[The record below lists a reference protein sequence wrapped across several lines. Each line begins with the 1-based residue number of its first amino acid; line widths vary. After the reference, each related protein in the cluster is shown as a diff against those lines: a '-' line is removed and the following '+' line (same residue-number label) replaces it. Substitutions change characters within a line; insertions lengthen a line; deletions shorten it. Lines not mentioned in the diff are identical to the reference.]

1 MTGTNHGTFF
11 MSNLIAD
18 LFIIVRNARAWLMV
32 LVLFG
37 ALVWTLWATKDK
49 RIEYQELR
57 GELVEI
63 TAAGNKDDPMFYN
76 GKVRLQDGTVVN
88 ITMSIRRPVPKVG
101 NQVPV
106 IFERYEGGKI
116 MYGFNNA
123 QWISGGGMPE

>member
-1 MTGTNHGTFF
+1 MAGTNHGTFF
-11 MSNLIAD
+11 VSNLIAD
-18 LFIIVRNARAWLMV
+18 LFIIIRNARAWLV
-32 LVLFG
+32 AFVLFG
-37 ALVWTLWATKDK
+37 ALLWILWETKDK

-88 ITMSIRRPVPKVG
+88 ITMSIRPPVPKVG

-123 QWISGGGMPE
+123 QWMSGGGISE